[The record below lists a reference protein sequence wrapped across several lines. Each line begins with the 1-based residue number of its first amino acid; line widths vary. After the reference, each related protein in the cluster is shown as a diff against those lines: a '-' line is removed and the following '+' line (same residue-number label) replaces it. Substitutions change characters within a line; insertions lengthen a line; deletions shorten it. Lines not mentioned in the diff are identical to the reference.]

1 MSDLFDS
8 YDLSGLLLPNRIVM
22 APLTRARAK
31 SDAADELIALYYA
44 QRSTAGLIISEGTP
58 ISREG
63 QGYLFNP
70 GIFSSD
76 QIAGWRKVTRSAHS
90 AGGRICGT
98 SGAYLTSP
106 SRAAS
111 RLARRTGSLEAP
123 RPSATTNRASRASF
137 PSHHHMR

>member
-8 YDLSGLLLPNRIVM
+8 YDLSGLLLPNRVVM

-31 SDAADELIALYYA
+31 HEAADELIALYYT

-63 QGYLFNP
+63 QGYVFNP

-76 QIAGWRKVTRSAHS
+76 QIAGWRKVTRSVHS
-90 AGGRICGT
+90 AGGRIFAQLCT

-106 SRAAS
+106 SRSRVAS
-111 RLARRTGSLEAP
+111 RLARRT
-123 RPSATTNRASRASF
+123 
-137 PSHHHMR
+137 